1 MQTMNRPH
9 TLRARREF
17 LRFLAA
23 SPLIAGG
30 AKYAF
35 GQDRPATAADV
46 LEVMD
51 LEPLARAAMWDGH
64 WGYLSTGVAGDLTL
78 HTNIEA
84 FRHYQLRARR
94 LVNVATADLSTEVFG
109 QAWDSPIYLSAVG
122 AQGAFHADGELAV
135 ARAAKA
141 KNTVQMLSNMT
152 TYSLE
157 DVAGQL
163 GKAPWF
169 QLYMPRSWDETERMV
184 RRVEAAGC
192 TMMAWTIDL
201 LAGRNTVTGN
211 RLIKYDQTDCLAC
224 HSSRPGDPATR
235 TEAVASKPMY
245 RGMSGQT
252 NPPEADWN
260 YVGRLKKMTSMKL
273 LIKGIDTP
281 EDARL
286 ARENGA
292 DGVVVS
298 NHGGRALETG
308 RATIDILPEVVDAV
322 PRDFPVFM
330 DGGVR
335 RGGDVYKA
343 LALGARGV
351 GIGRGYIWGLAAFGQ
366 AGVERVLEILN
377 AELALT
383 MRQAGTPSIPQI
395 TRAAILRNG
404 ERL

>member
-1 MQTMNRPH
+1 MNRPH
-9 TLRARREF
+9 VLRARREF

-23 SPLIAGG
+23 SPLVAGA

-35 GQDRPATAADV
+35 GQDQPATAGDV

-51 LEPLARAAMWDGH
+51 LEPLAREAMWDAH
-64 WGYLSTGVAGDLTL
+64 WGYLATGVSSDLTL

-94 LVNVATADLSTEVFG
+94 LVNAATADTSVEVFG
-109 QAWDSPIYLSAVG
+109 EKWDSPIYLSAVG
-122 AQGAFHADGELAV
+122 AQGAFHPEGELAV
-135 ARAAKA
+135 AQAAKA
-141 KNTVQMLSNMT
+141 KNAVQMLSNMT
-152 TYSLE
+152 TFSIE
-157 DVAGQL
+157 DVTQAL
-163 GKAPWF
+163 GTAPWF
-169 QLYMPRSWDETERMV
+169 QLYIPKSWDETERMI
-184 RRVEAAGC
+184 RRVEATGC

-235 TEAVASKPMY
+235 TEAVQSKPMY

-252 NPPEADWN
+252 NPPEADWS
-260 YVGRLKKMTSMKL
+260 YVERLKKMTSMKL
-273 LIKGIDTP
+273 IIKGIDTP
-281 EDARL
+281 EDALL

-366 AGVERVLEILN
+366 AGVERVLDILN
-377 AELALT
+377 AELTLT
-383 MRQAGTPSIPQI
+383 MRQAGTPTIAQI
-395 TRAAILRNG
+395 TRASVLKNG
-404 ERL
+404 QRM